1 MLQKNT
7 TPMPKVRSKEIIL
20 FGPFRL
26 VVSERLLT
34 NGSVPVDISARSF
47 DILTSLL
54 SKPTEVISKE
64 DLIDQVW
71 PGIAIE
77 ESNLRVHIAK
87 LRKTLGDGKDGVRY
101 IETVAGRGYCFVAP
115 VVRSD
120 EQIDSPNKPIPFCQ
134 YDLPSRTTMI
144 GRDDD
149 LRKLVARLMADRFV
163 SIVGSGGVGKTTLAI
178 AIGHHLMLDFAGA
191 VLFVDLSMISDPNLV
206 ATVIASTLGLS
217 VQSDDA
223 TPSLIAY
230 LRHKRILLILDTCEH
245 LVEAVAAS
253 ASIMF
258 KSTSQAHILVT
269 SRETTQV
276 DGENVYRL
284 EPLECAPD
292 CEGLTAAVAMTFP
305 AIQLFLDRARAS
317 GAQLEF
323 GDGEAAIV
331 ASMCRKLDGVAL
343 AIELAARR
351 IEAYGLLQ
359 TAALLDEKL
368 TLLWTGPRSAPPRQR
383 TLKATLDWSYK
394 LLSEVESVVLCRLA
408 VFAGIF
414 TMDAALEIASS
425 AAVDRSL
432 VLGTVESLVAKSM
445 IATCPAGGIMRY
457 RLLDTTRDYARESR
471 AYHAEFADVS
481 ACHANYYRQWLEQSG
496 IDWPTLSAA
505 QRASHLIALNNV
517 RAALEWC
524 FGVNGNGEIG
534 VELAAAAVPVFLTM
548 SLLPECHRWSEQAI
562 RALDETTFGGSQEMH
577 LQAGLGHS
585 SMQMWGESDAAHLAL
600 NRSLAIAEKRGDVLH
615 QAGLL
620 GVLHTLHLRGADFK
634 TALAYARRC
643 RALAENIDDSAA
655 ITLAHA
661 ILGRSL
667 LISGDLGGARVEF
680 EALLPVRSR
689 SRQTHSNYLAYTW
702 HYRTNSVLARTLWL
716 QGFPA
721 QAVERAEQTI
731 KDAELTDNSVSLA
744 TVLAWVSAVFLWTGD
759 LQSAGRYIESCI
771 VLAKSHSL
779 KPLVAIG
786 QARKAEL
793 AILRGDAKTGVEK
806 LRESIEEIRAVRFEL
821 IVPEFEIS
829 LVQGLAALGRFAEA
843 IELIKQTIQRTEISG
858 DALFMAE
865 MLRIKGRL
873 FLSMPRPNID
883 DAKLCFMQSLELSR
897 RQGAGGW
904 ELRAASDLASLFAS
918 EGQPERGRAVLQ
930 PVFEQFVEGFETADL
945 TTAKTL
951 LSLLSKPLVT

>member
-7 TPMPKVRSKEIIL
+7 TPTPTVRSKEIIL

-34 NGSVPVDISARSF
+34 NGSVPVDVSARSF
-47 DILTSLL
+47 DILTALL
-54 SKPTEVISKE
+54 SKPTEVISRE

-71 PGIAIE
+71 PGIAVE

-144 GRDDD
+144 GREDD
-149 LRKLVARLMADRFV
+149 LRKLAARLMADRFV

-178 AIGHHLMLDFAGA
+178 AIGHHLMLDFAGG

-206 ATVIASTLGLS
+206 ATVIASTLGLA

-223 TPSLIAY
+223 TPSLVAY

-245 LVEAVAAS
+245 LIEAVAAF

-258 KSTSQAHILVT
+258 KSASQAHILVT
-269 SRETTQV
+269 SRESLQV

-284 EPLECAPD
+284 DSLECAPD

-383 TLKATLDWSYK
+383 TLKATLDWSYR

-425 AAVDRSL
+425 ATVDRSL

-496 IDWPTLSAA
+496 LDWPTLSAA

-517 RAALEWC
+517 RAGLEWC
-524 FGVNGNGEIG
+524 FGVNGNAEIG
-534 VELAAAAVPVFLTM
+534 VELAAVAVPVFLTM
-548 SLLPECHRWSEQAI
+548 SLLPECHRWSERAI
-562 RALDETTFGGSQEMH
+562 RALDETSFGGSQEMH

-600 NRSLAIAEKRGDVLH
+600 NRSLAIAEERGEVVH

-634 TALAYARRC
+634 TALEYARRC
-643 RALAENIDDSAA
+643 RALAETVDDPAA
-655 ITLAHA
+655 ITLAHS

-759 LQSAGRYIESCI
+759 LQSAGQYIESCI

-873 FLSMPRPNID
+873 FLSKPGPNID

-897 RQGAGGW
+897 RQGARGW

-951 LSLLSKPLVT
+951 LSLLSNPPVT